1 MIGMETEGDTL
12 LFEWDEKFE
21 WDTEK
26 AYINIVKHHVD
37 FTDAAAVFDDPNRK
51 EWYDVAHSL
60 TEERYVTIGK
70 VRDILFV
77 VYTMRWERIRII
89 SARKATPYER
99 RLYYND
105 RQI

>member
-1 MIGMETEGDTL
+1 MIGMETEGGTL